1 VTIEN
6 TATCWRDLT
15 DQLTAQQVSMLASDE
30 QCADMFD
37 AESLLFMVRD
47 LAALNAAE
55 LVDPRVVPCWHSRWP
70 R

>member
-1 VTIEN
+1 MSIEN

-37 AESLLFMVRD
+37 AASLLFMARD
-47 LAALNAAE
+47 LAAVNLAE
-55 LVDPRVVPCWHSRWP
+55 LVET
-70 R
+70 